1 MPKDETG
8 TRDRLIEATLLEI
21 VERGW
26 GGVRS
31 RSVAQR
37 AGVNNALV
45 HYHFGSMERLRL
57 EAARVA
63 FDRLA
68 AAFGPDAMSAPT
80 IAEGISSVSAE
91 LGSIDQVDP
100 LWQVLMEVFV
110 QSSRHPQLAEMAR
123 GVLEAYRDALRV
135 RLEAAVADGEL
146 PSSSDVDGLAVALTA
161 MLDGLGLHAWV
172 DPQIDAR
179 RAGAAVAHLLGV
191 RRGEEAL

>member
-1 MPKDETG
+1 MTKEEQR
-8 TRDRLIEATLLEI
+8 TRDRLIEAALAEI

-31 RSVAQR
+31 RNVAER

-45 HYHFGSMERLRL
+45 HYHFGSMDHLRL

-68 AAFGPDAMSAPT
+68 GSFGPDAVSAPT
-80 IAEGISSVSAE
+80 IAEGISSLAAE
-91 LGSIDQVDP
+91 LGSIDPGDP

-110 QSSRHPQLAEMAR
+110 QSPRHPQLAEMAR
-123 GVLEAYRDALRV
+123 EVLEAFRDVLRT
-135 RLEAAVADGEL
+135 RLEAAVAEGEL
-146 PSSSDVDGLAVALTA
+146 PSSADVDGLAVALIA

-179 RAGAAVAHLLGV
+179 RAGAAVAHLLGG
-191 RRGEEAL
+191 RYGEETS